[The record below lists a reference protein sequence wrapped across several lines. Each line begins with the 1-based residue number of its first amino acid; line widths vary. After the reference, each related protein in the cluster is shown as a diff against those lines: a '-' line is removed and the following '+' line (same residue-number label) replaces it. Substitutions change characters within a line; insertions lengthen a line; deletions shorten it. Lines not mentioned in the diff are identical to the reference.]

1 MTFQRHWRGLLN
13 DTGGAHN
20 RVGDND
26 RQPSADD
33 NVWGGEDLK
42 AHLDGQPSIT
52 QPVSLT
58 PLLCTSELR
67 RKENKTMR
75 RNRNNK
81 YVTDEEN
88 TE

>member
-1 MTFQRHWRGLLN
+1 MILLNTSECTDLILLDFSRHSDWQGLLN

-42 AHLDGQPSIT
+42 AHLDGQPQFHHTAS
-52 QPVSLT
+52 
-58 PLLCTSELR
+58 
-67 RKENKTMR
+67 
-75 RNRNNK
+75 
-81 YVTDEEN
+81 
-88 TE
+88 